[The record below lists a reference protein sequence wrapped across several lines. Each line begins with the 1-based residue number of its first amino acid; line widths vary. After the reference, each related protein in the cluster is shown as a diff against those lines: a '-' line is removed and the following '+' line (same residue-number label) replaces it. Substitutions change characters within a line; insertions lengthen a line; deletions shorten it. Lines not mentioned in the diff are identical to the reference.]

1 MHNPSYRMQMTAD
14 FAGITVRFVAES
26 QGANFQLPVKRA
38 TDTTDRF
45 WIMIARN
52 PNPVAAPLERAQ
64 IVAIAVTEP
73 TLATGVSRSLSQ
85 SRPAPPQSRN
95 LSPRATMKRGA

>member
-1 MHNPSYRMQMTAD
+1 MTAD

-73 TLATGVSRSLSQ
+73 TWATAVVETIAESYDAAWCIVCS
-85 SRPAPPQSRN
+85 
-95 LSPRATMKRGA
+95 